1 MRKGEYFEGC
11 RPVNLEEVLAERER
25 RARRQRE
32 LLAPCRDSPGEEFS
46 LLSLTLNIPG
56 EYKRFPLGDRCFH
69 EELRAVKLSLEAER
83 IPVLYEE
90 SSTTAAGYAGF
101 IRAGAAP
108 EGLKELAE
116 TIEDTHSLGRLFD
129 IDVLRPGGG
138 KLSRADAGR
147 ARPCLICGEPA
158 FACARSRAHSPEDL
172 VNAVIGIME
181 QFTRERLGDI
191 VSSAALRALLGEAAV
206 TPKPGLVD
214 RANSGAHQ
222 DMDFFSFI
230 DSTAALL
237 PWFRECALA
246 GFLSAGPGGA
256 SPEALFKSLRRRGKN
271 AEILMRR
278 AAGTNTHRGIL
289 FSLGVLSAAY
299 GRLYR
304 AQERPAAGDLPEL
317 AARMTRS
324 LGDDFSIPSPAPSH
338 GEAIYAHS
346 GMKGIR
352 GEVSAGFPTVRD
364 WGLPVLR
371 RRLSE
376 GRGMNDAGLET
387 LLHLIAHTED
397 TNIVHRSDSRSLAA
411 VQSGTAAFLAGN
423 PGLEEIKQR
432 AAEMDRDFIARNISP
447 GGAAD
452 LLAVSIFLYA
462 LEPDSQKP

>member
-1 MRKGEYFEGC
+1 MRNGEYFEGS
-11 RPVNLEEVLAERER
+11 RPVGLGEVLAERER
-25 RARRQRE
+25 RARRQGE
-32 LLAPCRDSPGEEFS
+32 LLAPPGGAGGEEFS

-69 EELRAVKLSLEAER
+69 EELRIVKLSLEGEG
-83 IPVLYEE
+83 IPILHEE
-90 SSTTAAGYAGF
+90 SSTAAAGYAGF

-108 EGLKELAE
+108 ERIKELAE

-129 IDVLRPGGG
+129 IDVLRSGGG
-138 KLSRADAGR
+138 KLSRPGA
-147 ARPCLICGEPA
+147 ARPCLICGGPA
-158 FACARSRAHSPEDL
+158 FACARSRAHSPGDL

-181 QFTRERLGDI
+181 RFTRERLGDI
-191 VSSAALRALLGEAAV
+191 VASAALRALLGEAAV

-214 RANSGAHQ
+214 RANSGAHR

-230 DSTAALL
+230 DSAAALV
-237 PWFRECALA
+237 PWFRDCALA
-246 GFLSAGPGGA
+246 GYLSAGLGGA
-256 SPEALFKSLRRRGKN
+256 GPEALFKSLRRRGKG
-271 AEILMRR
+271 AELLMRR
-278 AAGTNTHRGIL
+278 AAGTNTHRGLL

-304 AQERPAAGDLPEL
+304 ARERPAAGDLPGL

-324 LGDDFSIPSPAPSH
+324 LVDDFSAAPGPAPSH
-338 GEAIYAHS
+338 GEEVYARS

-371 RRLSE
+371 RRLAE

-397 TNIVHRSDSRSLAA
+397 TNIVHRSDRCSLAA
-411 VQSGTAAFLAGN
+411 IQSGTAAFLAGN
-423 PGLEEIKQR
+423 PGIEEIKQR

-452 LLAVSIFLYA
+452 LLAVSIFLYI
-462 LEPDSQKP
+462 LEQDPPNP